1 MDLTLTFNGFW
12 AQVAA
17 NIVEILSSPKQIL
30 AHLAAGIGI
39 TLVVVA
45 AFVRTMI
52 PLRLLAVG
60 SNVGLLIYGALRPS
74 PITMAIAAVLL
85 PVNIY
90 RAIEMTRLTRRV
102 NRAEVAGNQSG
113 VWLRPYMKA
122 RKLRKGQVLFHKG
135 DRADRM
141 YLLVQGDME
150 LEDIKV
156 RLDTGRIF
164 GEIALFSPNKIR
176 THTVKCLT
184 PCIVLAISY
193 GTVKQLYFQNP
204 AFGFHLIELLASR
217 LGQDVE
223 RAERQLREVDT
234 RPAPD
239 A

>member
-90 RAIEMTRLTRRV
+90 RAIEMTRLARLV
-102 NRAEVAGNQSG
+102 NRAEVAGNQAAL
-113 VWLRPYMKA
+113 WLRPYMKS
-122 RKLRKGQVLFHKG
+122 RKLR
-135 DRADRM
+135 
-141 YLLVQGDME
+141 
-150 LEDIKV
+150 
-156 RLDTGRIF
+156 RI
-164 GEIALFSPNKIR
+164 S
-176 THTVKCLT
+176 
-184 PCIVLAISY
+184 
-193 GTVKQLYFQNP
+193 
-204 AFGFHLIELLASR
+204 
-217 LGQDVE
+217 
-223 RAERQLREVDT
+223 
-234 RPAPD
+234 
-239 A
+239 

>member
-1 MDLTLTFNGFW
+1 MDLHLTFSGFW

-17 NIVEILSSPKQIL
+17 NIVEILSSPTQIL
-30 AHLAAGIGI
+30 AHIAAGFGI

-74 PITMAIAAVLL
+74 PITMMIAATLL
-85 PVNIY
+85 PINIY

-102 NRAEVAGNQSG
+102 NRAEVAGNQAG
-113 VWLRPYMKA
+113 LWLRPYMKA
-122 RKLRKGQVLFHKG
+122 KKFRAGQVLFRKG

-141 YLLVQGDME
+141 YLLVQGEME
-150 LEDIKV
+150 LAEIGVK
-156 RLDTGRIF
+156 LESGRIF

-176 THTVKCLT
+176 TRTVRCVT
-184 PCIVLAISY
+184 ACTVLEISY

-217 LGQDVE
+217 LSSDVE
-223 RAERQLREVDT
+223 RAERQLRESDT
-234 RPAPD
+234 RPGP
-239 A
+239 

>member
-17 NIVEILSSPKQIL
+17 NIVEILASPKQIL

-39 TLVVVA
+39 TLVVIA

-60 SNVGLLIYGALRPS
+60 SNVGLLVYGALRPS
-74 PITMAIAAVLL
+74 PITMAIAATLL
-85 PVNIY
+85 PINIY

-102 NRAEVAGNQSG
+102 NRAEVAGNQAG
-113 VWLRPYMKA
+113 LWLRPYMKA
-122 RKLRKGQVLFHKG
+122 KKLRSGHVLFRKG

-150 LEDIKV
+150 LADIGVK
-156 RLDTGRIF
+156 LAPGLF
-164 GEIALFSPNKIR
+164 GEIALFSPNKAR
-176 THTVKCLT
+176 THTVRCLT
-184 PCIVLAISY
+184 SCTVLSISY

-204 AFGFHLIELLASR
+204 AFGFHLIELLAGR
-217 LGQDVE
+217 LTQDVA
-223 RAERQLREVDT
+223 RVERQLRETDT
-234 RPAPD
+234 RPGPPSS
-239 A
+239 

>member
-12 AQVAA
+12 TQVAS
-17 NIVEILSSPKQIL
+17 NLRDILSSPTQIV
-30 AHLAAGIGI
+30 AHVAAGLGI

-74 PITMAIAAVLL
+74 PITMIIAATLL
-85 PVNIY
+85 PINIY

-113 VWLRPYMKA
+113 LWLRPYMKP
-122 RKLRKGQVLFHKG
+122 RRLRAGQVLFRKG
-135 DRADRM
+135 ERADRM
-141 YLLVQGDME
+141 YLLVEGDME
-150 LEDIKV
+150 LADIGIK
-156 RLDTGRIF
+156 LDSGRIF
-164 GEIALFSPNKIR
+164 GEIALFSPNKSR
-176 THTVKCLT
+176 THTVRCVT
-184 PCIVLAISY
+184 PCTVLAISY

-217 LGQDVE
+217 LGNDIE
-223 RAERQLREVDT
+223 RAERRLRESDT
-234 RPAPD
+234 RPAS
-239 A
+239 

>member
-17 NIVEILSSPKQIL
+17 NIVEILASPKQIL

-74 PITMAIAAVLL
+74 PITMMIAATLL
-85 PVNIY
+85 PINIY

-102 NRAEVAGNQSG
+102 NRAEVAGNQAG
-113 VWLRPYMKA
+113 LWLRPYMKPK
-122 RKLRKGQVLFHKG
+122 KLRAGQVLFRKG

-141 YLLVQGDME
+141 YLLVQGEME
-150 LEDIKV
+150 LADIGVKMAS
-156 RLDTGRIF
+156 GRIF
-164 GEIALFSPNKIR
+164 GEIALFSPDKIR
-176 THTVKCLT
+176 THTVRCLT
-184 PCIVLAISY
+184 PCTVLVISY

-217 LGQDVE
+217 LGQDVA
-223 RAERQLREVDT
+223 RAESQLRDLDT
-234 RPAPD
+234 RPGPP
-239 A
+239 

>member
-12 AQVAA
+12 LQVAA
-17 NIVEILSSPKQIL
+17 NIRDILSSPTQII

-74 PITMAIAAVLL
+74 PITMIIAATLL
-85 PVNIY
+85 PINIY

-113 VWLRPYMKA
+113 LWLRPYMKP
-122 RKLRKGQVLFHKG
+122 RRLRAGQVLFRKG
-135 DRADRM
+135 ERADRM
-141 YLLVQGDME
+141 YLLVEGDME
-150 LEDIKV
+150 LADIGVK
-156 RLDTGRIF
+156 LDSGRIF

-176 THTVKCLT
+176 THTVRCMT
-184 PCIVLAISY
+184 PCTVLVISY

-204 AFGFHLIELLASR
+204 SFGFHLIELLASR
-217 LGQDVE
+217 LGNDVE
-223 RAERQLREVDT
+223 RAERRLRESDQ
-234 RPAPD
+234 RPAS
-239 A
+239 